1 MLTFQIELTNNNSNN
16 NNNNNNNNS
25 NDCHNIFLQMRFFLK
40 TNYRLRFT
48 NLLNIF
54 QQFDDEK
61 CSSKQLIYSKYCI

>member
-25 NDCHNIFLQMRFFLK
+25 NDCHNIFFQMRYLK
-40 TNYRLRFT
+40 TSYRLRFT